1 MKQVLQN
8 LRSGSVAVEEVPPPA
23 LRGPGVLVATACSLI
38 SPGTERATV
47 ELGRSSLLGK
57 ALRRPDQMRR
67 VLDNLRREGFRRT
80 YHKVQQRLDVTRPL
94 GYSCSGIVLEA
105 LDTAHVRPGDRV
117 ACAGTD
123 AATHAEINFVPRN
136 LCVPLP
142 ERVGFDEA
150 AFAALGAI
158 ALHAARLG
166 SATIGETAAV
176 LGLGPVGL
184 LLAQILRAAGCR
196 VAGFD
201 LRDDRLQ
208 LARSLGVELVASAAA
223 PLDETLLAWNIRHGF
238 DAVYIAAASRSA
250 EPVQS
255 AVAAVR
261 DRGRII
267 VVGDLPTDFPRAAC
281 YAKELSIVYARSY
294 GPGRYDPAYEERGED
309 YPRAFVPWTAG
320 RNLETFLDLV
330 ARGDVA
336 VAPLISHRLP
346 IEQAERAYE
355 IVTGSEPSLGVLLTY
370 PAAEQ
375 PASSTVTLRKAEPR
389 AGAARI
395 GFIGAG
401 SYATSYLLPALKAD
415 KRAQLVSLCT
425 SRGATARKA
434 AEQFGFARCTTGPEE
449 ILCDSEID
457 TVFIATRHDSH
468 PSLCARALAA
478 GKSVFVEK
486 PLCLTEEE
494 LRSIEATWARSS
506 GARMIGFNRRYAP
519 ATAAVS
525 EFFGHRNTAG
535 DTQGHAPL
543 FIRYTVHPG
552 RLTEGHWLHDP
563 AQGGRIRGEVCHFVD
578 WCCELAAAPLV
589 KLFAVIRGDAPD
601 ESLHAVLDF
610 ADGSVATIIYD
621 PSASR
626 ALSKEAI
633 EASSGGRT
641 AIIED
646 FAAVTLHEGN
656 RQRTLRFKGKGQAEM
671 ISAFLTPAVQ
681 GDRRASLDFHAWSA
695 SSLATLKLLE
705 SAATGLPVWFDP
717 PLPASR

>member
-8 LRSGSVAVEEVPPPA
+8 LRTGSVAVQQVPPPA
-23 LRGPGVLVATACSLI
+23 LRAPGVLVATACSLI

-57 ALRRPDQMRR
+57 ALRRPDQVRR
-67 VLDNLRREGFRRT
+67 VLDNLRREGLRQT

-94 GYSCSGIVLEA
+94 GYSCSGIVLETLETSHLRA
-105 LDTAHVRPGDRV
+105 GDRV

-136 LCVPLP
+136 LCVAIP
-142 ERVGFDEA
+142 ERVGFEEA

-158 ALHAARLG
+158 AMHAVRLG
-166 SATIGETAAV
+166 GSAIGETAAV

-201 LRDDRLQ
+201 LRDDRLA
-208 LARSLGVELVASAAA
+208 LARTLGTEWVASAAA
-223 PLDETLLAWNIRHGF
+223 PLDETLLAWNLRHGF
-238 DAVYIAAASRSA
+238 DAVYIAAASRGA
-250 EPVQS
+250 QPVHT
-255 AVAAVR
+255 AVAAAR
-261 DRGRII
+261 DRGCIV
-267 VVGDLPTDFPRAAC
+267 VVGDVPTDFPRAAC

-320 RNLETFLDLV
+320 RNLEAFLDFV
-330 ARGDVA
+330 ARGQVA

-346 IEQAERAYE
+346 IEHAERAYE

-370 PAAEQ
+370 PVAEK
-375 PASSTVTLRKAEPR
+375 PTSTTVVLRA
-389 AGAARI
+389 AGASAEATRI

-401 SYATSYLLPALKAD
+401 SYASSYLLPALQARRD
-415 KRAQLVSLCT
+415 VALVSLCT
-425 SRGATARKA
+425 SRGVTARKA
-434 AEQFGFARCTTGPEE
+434 AEQFGFARCTTEPEE
-449 ILCDSEID
+449 ILRDPD
-457 TVFIATRHDSH
+457 VGTVFIATRHDSH
-468 PSLCARALAA
+468 ASLCARALAA
-478 GKSVFVEK
+478 GKSVFIEK

-494 LRSIEATWARSS
+494 LTGIAAVWDRSA

-519 ATAAVS
+519 ATAAVRD
-525 EFFGHRNTAG
+525 FFAPAG
-535 DTQGHAPL
+535 ATGSGPL
-543 FIRYTVHPG
+543 SIRYAVHAGP
-552 RLTEGHWLHDP
+552 LPAGHWLHDP

-578 WCCELAAAPLV
+578 WCHFVTGVPLV
-589 KLFAVIRGDAPD
+589 KLFAVIRGSAPD
-601 ESLHAVLDF
+601 EHLHAVLDF
-610 ADGSVATIIYD
+610 ADGSVATILYD

-626 ALSKEAI
+626 VLPKEI
-633 EASSGGRT
+633 VEVSSAGRT

-646 FAAVTLHEGN
+646 FASVTFLDGKGS
-656 RQRTLRFKGKGQAEM
+656 RSTRCKGKGQAEM
-671 ISAFLTPAVQ
+671 IAAFLAPA
-681 GDRRASLDFHAWSA
+681 APPAALDFAAWSA
-695 SSLATLKLLE
+695 SSLATLKLLA

-717 PLPASR
+717 PLPAAR

>member
-8 LRSGSVAVEEVPPPA
+8 LRTGSVEVEDVPMPA

-57 ALRRPDQMRR
+57 ALRRPDQVRK
-67 VLDNLRREGFRRT
+67 VLDNLRREGLRQT
-80 YHKVQQRLDVTRPL
+80 YRKVQQRLDVTRPL
-94 GYSCSGIVLEA
+94 GYSCSGLVLET
-105 LDTAHVRPGDRV
+105 LDTSHVRPGDRV

-136 LCVPLP
+136 LCVPIP
-142 ERVGFDEA
+142 PQVGFDEA

-158 ALHAARLG
+158 ALHAVRLG
-166 SATIGETAAV
+166 GSAIGETAAV

-196 VAGFD
+196 VAG
-201 LRDDRLQ
+201 LEVRDDRLA
-208 LARSLGVELVASAAA
+208 LARSLGIELVANAAS
-223 PLDETLLAWNIRHGF
+223 PLDETLLAWNIRSGF
-238 DAVYIAAASRSA
+238 DAVYIAAASRST
-250 EPVQS
+250 EPVQA
-255 AVAAVR
+255 AVAAAR
-261 DRGRII
+261 DRGRIV
-267 VVGDLPTDFPRAAC
+267 VVGDVPTDFPRAAC

-309 YPRAFVPWTAG
+309 YPRSHVPWTAG
-320 RNLETFLDLV
+320 RNLEAFLDLAASGKV
-330 ARGDVA
+330 T

-355 IVTGSEPSLGVLLTY
+355 IVTSSEPSLGVLLTY
-370 PAAEQ
+370 PAAER
-375 PASSTVTLRKAEPR
+375 PASATVVMRKSEPR
-389 AGAARI
+389 AAAAHI

-401 SYATSYLLPALKAD
+401 NYASAYLLPALKSD
-415 KRAQLVSLCT
+415 RRAELVSLCT

-434 AEQFGFARCTTGPEE
+434 AEQFGFARCTTEPEE
-449 ILCDSEID
+449 ILRDPEID

-468 PSLCARALAA
+468 ADLCARTLAA
-478 GKSVFVEK
+478 GKSVLVEK
-486 PLCLTEEE
+486 PLCLTEGE
-494 LRSIEATWARSS
+494 LCGIQAVWDLSTGTRC
-506 GARMIGFNRRYAP
+506 IGFNRRFAP
-519 ATAAVS
+519 ATGAVMNFFAAR
-525 EFFGHRNTAG
+525 GTAG
-535 DTQGHAPL
+535 QSPFSL
-543 FIRYTVHPG
+543 RYTVRPG
-552 RLTEGHWLHDP
+552 RLPEGHWLHDP

-578 WCCELAAAPLV
+578 WCHFVAGAPLM
-589 KLFAVIRGDAPD
+589 KLFAVIRGNVPD

-610 ADGSVATIIYD
+610 TDGSVATIIYD

-626 ALSKEAI
+626 ALPKEVI
-633 EASSGGRT
+633 EISSGGRS
-641 AIIED
+641 AIVED
-646 FAAVTLHEGN
+646 FTTVTFHEAN
-656 RQRTLRFKGKGQAEM
+656 RRRTARFRGKGEAEM
-671 ISAFLTPAVQ
+671 IAAFVTPDNRPA
-681 GDRRASLDFHAWSA
+681 ALDFTAWSA

>member
-8 LRSGSVAVEEVPPPA
+8 LRTGSVEVEEVPPPA
-23 LRGPGVLVATACSLI
+23 LRAPGVLVATACSLI

-57 ALRRPDQMRR
+57 ALRRPDQVRK
-67 VLDNLRREGFRRT
+67 VLDHWRREGLRQT

-94 GYSCSGIVLEA
+94 GYSCAGIVLET
-105 LDTAHVRPGDRV
+105 LETSHVRAGDRV
-117 ACAGTD
+117 ACAGAD

-136 LCVPLP
+136 LCVAIP

-158 ALHAARLG
+158 ALHAVRLG
-166 SATIGETAAV
+166 SAAIGETAAV

-201 LRDDRLQ
+201 LRNDRLER
-208 LARSLGVELVASAAA
+208 ARTLGIAWVASAAT
-223 PLDETLLAWNIRHGF
+223 PLDETLLAWNLRHGF
-238 DAVYIAAASRSA
+238 DAVYIAAASRSE
-250 EPVQS
+250 EPVMT

-261 DRGRII
+261 DRGRIV
-267 VVGDLPTDFPRAAC
+267 VVGDVPTDFPRAAC

-294 GPGRYDPAYEERGED
+294 GPGRYDPAYEQRGQD

-320 RNLETFLDLV
+320 RNLEAFLELV

-346 IEQAERAYE
+346 IEQAERAYQ
-355 IVTGSEPSLGVLLTY
+355 IVIGSEPSLGVLLTY
-370 PAAEQ
+370 PLAEK
-375 PASSTVTLRKAEPR
+375 PASATVVLRA
-389 AGAARI
+389 AGASAGARHI

-401 SYATSYLLPALKAD
+401 SYASSYLLPALKARKD
-415 KRAQLVSLCT
+415 VALVSLCT

-434 AEQFGFARCTTGPEE
+434 AEQFGFARCTTEPEE
-449 ILCDSEID
+449 ILRDPDIGA
-457 TVFIATRHDSH
+457 VFIATRHDSH
-468 PSLCARALAA
+468 ASLCARALAA
-478 GKSVFVEK
+478 GKSIFVEK

-494 LRSIEATWARSS
+494 LAGIQAAWDRSA

-519 ATAAVS
+519 ATAAVMD
-525 EFFGHRNTAG
+525 FFARSGAVGSGPLAIHYAVHAG
-535 DTQGHAPL
+535 PL
-543 FIRYTVHPG
+543 P
-552 RLTEGHWLHDP
+552 EGHWLHDP
-563 AQGGRIRGEVCHFVD
+563 AHGGRIRGEVCHFVD
-578 WCCELAAAPLV
+578 WCCWMAAAPLL
-589 KLFAVIRGDAPD
+589 KLFAVIRGSVPD
-601 ESLHAVLDF
+601 QSLHAVLDF
-610 ADGSVATIIYD
+610 ADGSVAAILYD
-621 PSASR
+621 PTASR
-626 ALSKEAI
+626 ALPKEIVEVSA
-633 EASSGGRT
+633 GGRT
-641 AIIED
+641 AILED
-646 FAAVTLHEGN
+646 FAAVTFHEPKGT
-656 RQRTLRFKGKGQAEM
+656 RAVRCKGKGQTEM
-671 ISAFLTPAVQ
+671 LAAFLAPAAPPVAL
-681 GDRRASLDFHAWSA
+681 GFAAWSA